1 MKMIKLKN
9 QIVTGLD
16 IGSSKICVV
25 IAEVDSDSSEPII
38 KGYGIVPSKGIKKG
52 LVVDIDNATKA
63 IFNAVNEAEKMAGV
77 SIESCYVGVSGDHIR
92 SMNTRGMMALS
103 RDSRA
108 GLGEARPIE
117 KEDIERVIEHTKAVP
132 FPIDRQILHILPQE
146 FIIDDQAGVKNPLN
160 LSGRR
165 LDAKVHLTSYNTTV
179 LSNLSKCIQNAD
191 LEIDGFVLSSLAAA
205 YACLEESEKTMGS
218 VLLDIGSGTI
228 NVIVFY
234 DEGVYHTGVVNMGAG
249 SVTNDIAYMLRVPLE
264 QAESIK
270 REHGFAKVSLTDK
283 EAFFKLDGLG
293 GRTLREISL
302 YDLAEWIEPRVEE
315 ILRESFLEAKKADIS
330 LTNTLSVVLTGGG
343 ALLKGTDELAET
355 IFNTPAKIVAPRGFQ
370 EYVTELSN
378 PAFSVAI
385 GLIKYAIAEQINGS
399 ARKKS
404 SGGALR
410 KIRGWIKHLTENV
423 M

>member
-1 MKMIKLKN
+1 MIKLKN

-228 NVIVFY
+228 DVIVFY
-234 DEGVYHTGVVNMGAG
+234 DEGVHHTGVVNMGAG

-378 PAFSVAI
+378 PAYSVAI

>member
-1 MKMIKLKN
+1 MIKLKN
-9 QIVTGLD
+9 QIVAGLD
-16 IGSSKICVV
+16 IGSSKICTV
-25 IAEVDSDSSEPII
+25 IAEVDPDSPEPII

-63 IFNAVNEAEKMAGV
+63 IFNAVSEAEKMAGL
-77 SIESCYVGVSGDHIR
+77 SIESCFVGVSGDHIR
-92 SMNTRGMMALS
+92 SMNTRGMMAIS

-108 GLGEARPIE
+108 GLGEAREIE

-146 FIIDDQAGVKNPLN
+146 FIIDDQAGVKNPLH

-165 LDAKVHLTSYNTTV
+165 LDAKVNLTTYNTTI
-179 LSNLSKCIQNAD
+179 LSNLTKCIKNAD

-205 YACLEESEKTMGS
+205 YACLEENEKSMGS

-228 NVIVFY
+228 DVIVFH
-234 DEGVYHTGVVNMGAG
+234 DDGVHHTGVVNMGAG

-283 EAFFKLDGLG
+283 EAYFKLDGLG

-302 YDLAEWIEPRVEE
+302 FDLAEWVEPRMEE
-315 ILRESFLEAKKADIS
+315 LLRESFLEAKKADIS
-330 LTNTLSVVLTGGG
+330 LTNTLSIILTGGG
-343 ALLKGTDELAET
+343 ALLKGTEELAEA
-355 IFNTPAKIVAPRGFQ
+355 IFNTPAKVVAPRGFR

-378 PAFSVAI
+378 PACSVAI
-385 GLIKYAIAEQINGS
+385 GLIKYAIAEQFNGS
-399 ARKKS
+399 AFNRT
-404 SGGALR
+404 SGGPLR

>member
-228 NVIVFY
+228 DVIVFY
-234 DEGVYHTGVVNMGAG
+234 DEGVHHTGVVNMGAG

>member
-1 MKMIKLKN
+1 MIKLKN

-228 NVIVFY
+228 DVIVFY
-234 DEGVYHTGVVNMGAG
+234 DEGVHHTGVVNMGAG

>member
-228 NVIVFY
+228 DVIVFY
-234 DEGVYHTGVVNMGAG
+234 DEGVHHTGVVNMGAG

-378 PAFSVAI
+378 PAYSVAI